1 MEVGIV
7 NMYDDLTNFKKLV
20 KSIES
25 LGYKPHI
32 IEGKSSEEVYNY
44 IKGSSIKHWIFS
56 GSDIAIVNKG
66 SPQVSMKLFK
76 LNKKIMCLCY
86 SMESVIVQ
94 LGYTLKDR
102 KINITENFILDLG
115 TRIKAHRNHRWYFD
129 DVIYKKPLYPVAFYK
144 GELMMA
150 LYKNA
155 VLMQFHPERT
165 ADGKKLIHAWLS
177 EATKLS

>member
-1 MEVGIV
+1 MEVGLV

-32 IEGKSSEEVYNY
+32 IDGKSSEEVYDY

-56 GSDIAIVNKG
+56 GSDIAIVEKG
-66 SPQVSMKLFK
+66 SPQVPMKLFK
-76 LNKKIMCLCY
+76 LNKKFMCLCY

-102 KINITENFILDLG
+102 KVNITENFNLDLG
-115 TRIKAHRNHRWYFD
+115 ITIKAHRNHRWYFD
-129 DVIYKKPLYPVAFYK
+129 SDAIYKKPLYPIASYK
-144 GELMMA
+144 GELMIA

-155 VLMQFHPERT
+155 VLIQFHPERT
-165 ADGKKLIHAWLS
+165 ADGKKLIEAWLS
-177 EATKLS
+177 